1 MKRTLILVI
10 PLVLASVPVSAGQSN
25 GNAALTLAALIGAD
39 QPSLPRA
46 EKAALASFLNS
57 QTNVTLPAGV
67 RSITVRADKI
77 SCRMGNVD
85 IGLHDCTLT
94 FGSRTVTKS
103 GSAGQMFLATMQENG
118 VPSDGAAGT
127 IFYNA
132 TAVTCTIDAA
142 QVESHDGGGAKC
154 TFTSD

>member
-1 MKRTLILVI
+1 MKRAFCLVI
-10 PLVLASVPVSAGQSN
+10 PLALGSAPVCAAQSSGNGALA
-25 GNAALTLAALIGAD
+25 LAAQIGAED
-39 QPSLPRA
+39 PSLSA
-46 EKAALASFLNS
+46 QQKSVLASFLNS
-57 QTNVTLPAGV
+57 QTNVPLPAGV
-67 RSITVRADKI
+67 RTITVKVDKI
-77 SCRMGNVD
+77 SCRMGDVD

-94 FGSRTVTKS
+94 FGSQTITKS
-103 GSAGQMFLATMQENG
+103 GTAGQMFLATMQENG

-154 TFTSD
+154 TFASD

>member
-1 MKRTLILVI
+1 MKRAFV
-10 PLVLASVPVSAGQSN
+10 LVLPFMFASVAAFAAQSSGN
-25 GNAALTLAALIGAD
+25 GALALAAQIGAED
-39 QPSLPRA
+39 PALSA
-46 EKAALASFLNS
+46 KEKSVLTYFLNS

-67 RSITVRADKI
+67 RSITVKADKI
-77 SCRMGNVD
+77 SCRMGDVD
-85 IGLHDCTLT
+85 IDLHDCTLT

-103 GSAGQMFLATMQENG
+103 GTAGQMFLATMQENG